1 MKEGEN
7 IKYMNG
13 KQIYRNKDKNKMF
26 SDLLRR
32 NKENRETK
40 WKCRIE
46 FELSFYLSGHHNS
59 RILVLYEMF
68 GSTGKLTIR
77 CKNVELKKETRKE
90 DSKNLRTLASIW
102 C

>member
-40 WKCRIE
+40 
-46 FELSFYLSGHHNS
+46 
-59 RILVLYEMF
+59 
-68 GSTGKLTIR
+68 
-77 CKNVELKKETRKE
+77 
-90 DSKNLRTLASIW
+90 
-102 C
+102 